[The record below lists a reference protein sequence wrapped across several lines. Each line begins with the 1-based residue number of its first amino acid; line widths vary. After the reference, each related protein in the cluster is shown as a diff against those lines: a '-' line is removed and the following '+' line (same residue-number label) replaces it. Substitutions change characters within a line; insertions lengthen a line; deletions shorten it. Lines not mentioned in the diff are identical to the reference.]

1 MKIFLQNKNLQ
12 ICKNCKN
19 FSLPELAK
27 LRAVIWYPWSLSYS
41 LPFAKGHPWWTWGW
55 LVWPLKTFKILGL
68 ASKLTEW
75 RLRDTKI
82 QLSDVNSWWRHFHV
96 MTRSEILCERPLV
109 GCGYTIPWLIE
120 SHHLMI
126 CFSWFNDVFVYICV
140 VFLDLRLS
148 VEEISARSQM
158 ITANQIAHSP
168 FIENFDWLLL
178 VKLSVKFH
186 TALCVCYVCCI
197 KILFPVASEI
207 RHWPHWRRFLMVLK
221 DSGLNLERAILHSN
235 AKDWLQHFLK

>member
-1 MKIFLQNKNLQ
+1 MKNFLQNKNLQ

-109 GCGYTIPWLIE
+109 GCGYTIPWVALLYVHKRVSDANLYEIW
-120 SHHLMI
+120 LME
-126 CFSWFNDVFVYICV
+126 NY
-140 VFLDLRLS
+140 LS
-148 VEEISARSQM
+148 
-158 ITANQIAHSP
+158 
-168 FIENFDWLLL
+168 
-178 VKLSVKFH
+178 KG
-186 TALCVCYVCCI
+186 
-197 KILFPVASEI
+197 IL
-207 RHWPHWRRFLMVLK
+207 
-221 DSGLNLERAILHSN
+221 NN
-235 AKDWLQHFLK
+235 